1 MKKRNLIISLLLLCG
16 VSFAQ
21 VNVALAPPNHPQ
33 FFNSSGLP
41 LSGGFI
47 YTYLAGT
54 TTLSNTYAD
63 STGTVQNTD
72 PILLDASGHR
82 PMARLRQESGWQIWP
97 TNSALSTLRWCSSGV
112 RTTLPLTGN
121 C

>member
-16 VSFAQ
+16 GAFAQ

-72 PILLDASGHR
+72 PILLDASGA
-82 PMARLRQESGWQIWP
+82 PSTARLRPESGWLIWP
-97 TNSALSTLRWCSSGV
+97 TNSARSTLPWCSSGA
-112 RTTLPLTGN
+112 RTTLPPIGN
-121 C
+121 Y